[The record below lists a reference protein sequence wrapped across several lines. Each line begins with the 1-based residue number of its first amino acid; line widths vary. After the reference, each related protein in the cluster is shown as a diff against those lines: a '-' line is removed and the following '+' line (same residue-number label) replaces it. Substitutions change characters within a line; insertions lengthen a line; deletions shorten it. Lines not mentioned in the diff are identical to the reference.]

1 MNLLKLATGGLL
13 DKVID
18 KVLPD
23 KLSQEDRIKLKQEF
37 DLEVM
42 ANENKI
48 EEYRR
53 DIIVADSKSEDSYV
67 RYSRPTLF
75 YVIYLTII
83 FNYMII
89 PLVQTFKGVAI
100 APIELPP
107 KLWELFTIG
116 YLGYSGFRTFDKHS
130 NNKHGKK

>member
-1 MNLLKLATGGLL
+1 MNLLKLVTGGVF
-13 DKVID
+13 DKVLD

-23 KLSQEDRIKLKQEF
+23 KVSQEEKIKLTQAFE
-37 DLEVM
+37 LELM
-42 ANENKI
+42 ANETKI

-53 DIIVADSKSEDSYV
+53 DMIVADAESEDSYV
-67 RYSRPTLF
+67 SRSRPTLF

-83 FNYMII
+83 FNYMVI
-89 PLVQTFKGVAI
+89 PLVQTFKGIAI

-107 KLWELFTIG
+107 KLWELFTVG

-130 NNKHGKK
+130 KNKHSN